1 MYVNAIFG
9 GWRPGG
15 ATCVSAAAVA
25 VRGQTGSA
33 GAGATQ
39 PRRSRR
45 GGRGGAG
52 GGGAR
57 RARGDRRDFAK
68 GLFEGTFRRDFSKGL
83 CEGTFKGFQH
93 LQQDL
98 VSVAG
103 FSNRFLTFQTTSEGT
118 FSSRRTLERRH
129 ARARGRRRRTAYR
142 SPPGAGRDSRGDR
155 ERHGGHCGAGFGGQ
169 TQYTTRRTRLSQY
182 LAACG
187 VVYGRGGPQLS

>member
-1 MYVNAIFG
+1 MAIVHPSREQGLVGRTEAQCMGEYRALWHGRKWGYAQSRESERERAACGCVRGAARRSWSEVWGVMYVNAIFG

-83 CEGTFKGFQH
+83 CEGTLRRDFQR
-93 LQQDL
+93 
-98 VSVAG
+98 VSTFTTRLG
-103 FSNRFLTFQTTSEGT
+103 FSCRFQ
-118 FSSRRTLERRH
+118 
-129 ARARGRRRRTAYR
+129 
-142 SPPGAGRDSRGDR
+142 
-155 ERHGGHCGAGFGGQ
+155 
-169 TQYTTRRTRLSQY
+169 
-182 LAACG
+182 
-187 VVYGRGGPQLS
+187 